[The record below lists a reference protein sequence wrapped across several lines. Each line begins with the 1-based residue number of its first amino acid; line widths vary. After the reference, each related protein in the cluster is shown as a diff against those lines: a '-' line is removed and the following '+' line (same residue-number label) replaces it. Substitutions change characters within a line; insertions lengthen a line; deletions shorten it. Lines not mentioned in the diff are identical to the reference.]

1 MKRERERER
10 ERAVELTGWRKRSAF
25 MNVTTTQ
32 QMGKQR
38 ISQKSKGRER
48 KRGKEGHQPKNKIKK
63 LKMKV
68 PIGEKIA
75 TTKGGKKIP
84 QNPFL

>member
-1 MKRERERER
+1 MKRER

-48 KRGKEGHQPKNKIKK
+48 KRGKEGHQPKNKIKNESSNWRK
-63 LKMKV
+63 NCNHQRRKKD
-68 PIGEKIA
+68 P
-75 TTKGGKKIP
+75 TKPVLIKT
-84 QNPFL
+84 

>member
-1 MKRERERER
+1 
-10 ERAVELTGWRKRSAF
+10 